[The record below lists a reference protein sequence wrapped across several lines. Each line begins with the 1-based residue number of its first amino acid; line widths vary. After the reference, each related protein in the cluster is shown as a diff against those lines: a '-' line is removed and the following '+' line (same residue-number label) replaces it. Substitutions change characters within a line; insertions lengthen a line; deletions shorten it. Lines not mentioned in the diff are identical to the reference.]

1 VSQLLAGA
9 ELSPHLHPS
18 VLQVSDQ
25 TFSHDDPGGGGDVKG
40 DDIVMRGDKG
50 EGRWQVPVW
59 TLHPAALP
67 TSPFCNGSRQLVHPS
82 TAKWEV
88 SPVERKGGVSSLVFV
103 FSLSLPPRV
112 CVCVCVCVSVCLSV
126 CLSQGCG
133 GNDSFTQAGPE
144 EAP

>member
-1 VSQLLAGA
+1 M
-9 ELSPHLHPS
+9 
-18 VLQVSDQ
+18 SDQ

-88 SPVERKGGVSSLVFV
+88 SPVDDGGQETEEKLLRDGDKREQPQVVEQQYPERSPYREGHGHLGVLGGRGEV
-103 FSLSLPPRV
+103 R
-112 CVCVCVCVSVCLSV
+112 
-126 CLSQGCG
+126 G
-133 GNDSFTQAGPE
+133 
-144 EAP
+144 